1 MMWLMYRPAAA
12 SANEAS
18 DKTPDLGKSKDH
30 EPVRFNERELALL
43 ADLLQARLAVPH
55 KQPDPQSTTVIEERA
70 A

>member
-12 SANEAS
+12 SASEVK
-18 DKTPDLGKSKDH
+18 DKTSGLGKSD

-43 ADLLQARLAVPH
+43 TDLLQVRLAVQH
-55 KQPDPQSTTVIEERA
+55 KQPNPRSTTVIEERA

>member
-12 SANEAS
+12 SATEAP
-18 DKTPDLGKSKDH
+18 DKTSGLGKSKDH

-43 ADLLQARLAVPH
+43 ADLLQARLAVQH
-55 KQPDPQSTTVIEERA
+55 KQPDPRTTTVIEERA

>member
-12 SANEAS
+12 SASEVE
-18 DKTPDLGKSKDH
+18 DKTSGLGKSN

-43 ADLLQARLAVPH
+43 TDLLQARLAVQH
-55 KQPDPQSTTVIEERA
+55 KQPNPRSTTVIEERA